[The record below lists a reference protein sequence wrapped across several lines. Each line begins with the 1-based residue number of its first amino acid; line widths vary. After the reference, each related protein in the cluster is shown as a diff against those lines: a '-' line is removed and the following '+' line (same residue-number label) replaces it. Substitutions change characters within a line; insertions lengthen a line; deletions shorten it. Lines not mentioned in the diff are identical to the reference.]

1 MKNFNKLYSLLSQKE
16 KNQILYFVFFLLV
29 ATLLEVISISL
40 IFPSLTFIIDSSDK
54 SRFGFILDTFPILKS
69 FSTTDL
75 LFGFILIFL
84 GINLLKASFL
94 IFFTYWRN
102 DFVFNLD
109 KNIHCNLYKKY
120 VGSSLIYFT
129 SKNSSAFSKNII
141 QESKKIRASIDAYL
155 KIFTEFFII
164 ISISIV
170 LIIYQPIP
178 SLLILTFFS
187 FFGLLTNKIL
197 RNRLHKLG
205 LENVIQMEKVFK
217 NLKDVFGLFKDI
229 KIRDNRDY
237 FLNKFS
243 FYLGRALRT
252 FKYLLIISD
261 SVKIIFELLAIL
273 FFCVLIFLLIKIN
286 IQLKDIIPAVALF
299 AAAAYKFL
307 PAISRVIIYF
317 QQIQS
322 MQAAV
327 DLLHR
332 DLKRKS
338 SQEIKK
344 NKIKFPFKK
353 EIVFK
358 NVSFKYQGASKY
370 VFKKFNLKIKKND
383 FICISGESGKGK
395 TTFLNLISGLIKPT
409 SGKILVDKVDIEN
422 NIGSWITNI
431 GYVQQKVYLMD
442 DTIKNNIIFDG
453 EKPNNKKLN
462 YAIKSAQLNKLIK
475 SKKEGINFKVGDDG
489 SKLSGGQIQRIGIA
503 RSLYLLPGILICDE
517 ISSSLDKD
525 TEKRLISSLM
535 SLRNKLTIIF
545 ITHRP
550 NIFKSKF
557 IKKFELYN
565 DLNWDTKLRKIN

>member
-338 SQEIKK
+338 TQEIKK

-353 EIVFK
+353 EIFFK

-370 VFKKFNLKIKKND
+370 VF
-383 FICISGESGKGK
+383 
-395 TTFLNLISGLIKPT
+395 
-409 SGKILVDKVDIEN
+409 
-422 NIGSWITNI
+422 
-431 GYVQQKVYLMD
+431 
-442 DTIKNNIIFDG
+442 
-453 EKPNNKKLN
+453 
-462 YAIKSAQLNKLIK
+462 
-475 SKKEGINFKVGDDG
+475 
-489 SKLSGGQIQRIGIA
+489 
-503 RSLYLLPGILICDE
+503 
-517 ISSSLDKD
+517 
-525 TEKRLISSLM
+525 
-535 SLRNKLTIIF
+535 
-545 ITHRP
+545 
-550 NIFKSKF
+550 
-557 IKKFELYN
+557 
-565 DLNWDTKLRKIN
+565 